1 MSPVRARSLAPY
13 SPPSRTM
20 LWRSGAAGQR
30 GGALI
35 VKTSLPWLP
44 HHAASAVPNTLARPR
59 GAGFPVVP
67 LAAWRQRSERACVFS
82 SRISRRR
89 PLFRAQR
96 LRPRPCIPRKFPERR
111 AVALR
116 GRLLLGSRRPHL
128 SRASLRDRPAR
139 RILRR
144 ARFLALRSARQF
156 SADPGAL
163 AGPRDQPAVMV
174 AQRRMVCV
182 SAVPFPGRLALALQ
196 RPDRGSLLF
205 CAVAGTRHPHRCLF
219 RRAARDRRRLGRA
232 RARAAGI
239 RGRRHDLSRLPRPR
253 CRAPLAQRCGVPR
266 GRPGARPPSRV
277 RAERRRHR
285 RPIPPPPPRAR
296 YHPPAPRPPPPP
308 PSPTPP

>member
-96 LRPRPCIPRKFPERR
+96 LRPRPCLPRELPERR
-111 AVALR
+111 ALALR
-116 GRLLLGSRRPHL
+116 RRLLLGSRRPHL

-144 ARFLALRSARQF
+144 ARFLAPRSARQF

-163 AGPRDQPAVMV
+163 AGPRDQPPVIV
-174 AQRRMVCV
+174 AHPRMV
-182 SAVPFPGRLALALQ
+182 SSPPLPFPPRLAL
-196 RPDRGSLLF
+196 PSPPP
-205 CAVAGTRHPHRCLF
+205 HPH
-219 RRAARDRRRLGRA
+219 
-232 RARAAGI
+232 
-239 RGRRHDLSRLPRPR
+239 
-253 CRAPLAQRCGVPR
+253 
-266 GRPGARPPSRV
+266 
-277 RAERRRHR
+277 
-285 RPIPPPPPRAR
+285 
-296 YHPPAPRPPPPP
+296 
-308 PSPTPP
+308 